1 MMSKDRLTNEDEP
14 REAAPGA
21 PGAETEDTGDDTEG
35 HFLLPDAG
43 ASRILAE
50 SRARDIEREVRDRQ
64 RSKEGR
70 PNDKHRR

>member
-1 MMSKDRLTNEDEP
+1 MSKDTISNDE
-14 REAAPGA
+14 EARDAVSPAPS
-21 PGAETEDTGDDTEG
+21 AETQDAGDDTEG

-50 SRARDIEREVRDRQ
+50 SRTKDIEREIRDRQ
-64 RSKEGR
+64 RAKEGR